1 VIVGLLARA
10 RRNGQSLAARGLTE
24 HYRQIFEI
32 TRLADFMTIL
42 DGEGAK

>member
-1 VIVGLLARA
+1 VGLLARA
-10 RRNGQSLAARGLTE
+10 RTNGQVLSARGLSE

-42 DGEGAK
+42 DGKGQE

>member
-1 VIVGLLARA
+1 VLGQPARA
-10 RRNGQSLAARGLTE
+10 NGQTLSARGLTE

-42 DGEGAK
+42 DDGKEAA

>member
-1 VIVGLLARA
+1 LAHV
-10 RRNGQSLAARGLTE
+10 LAGDVVLSARGLTE

-42 DGEGAK
+42 DGREGE